1 MVTGVH
7 RGEILYFIS
16 SEMSILECISQS
28 LSMGSSHDRVV
39 SDCTCAW
46 KLVEL
51 VIDMN
56 KDPRDDMEL
65 YRSTIKYSWLYRRQN
80 CVGKTTWKTVCGNV
94 MRMTRMMSVKTFL
107 EYLNQIILLQF
118 SFIKFLFDIYLR
130 IIDDKS
136 PKLSK
141 SKEPF

>member
-1 MVTGVH
+1 METGVH

-39 SDCTCAW
+39 SDCTCARE
-46 KLVEL
+46 LVEL

-65 YRSTIKYSWLYRRQN
+65 YRSTISTLDYTEDRIVQ
-80 CVGKTTWKTVCGNV
+80 
-94 MRMTRMMSVKTFL
+94 
-107 EYLNQIILLQF
+107 LNPVI
-118 SFIKFLFDIYLR
+118 
-130 IIDDKS
+130 
-136 PKLSK
+136 P
-141 SKEPF
+141 